1 MTLRPIPARWFELVT
16 IPRDLARTVE
26 CLSRTGV
33 VELEAQSG
41 AEDRARLPDFDE
53 ELKAHHDF
61 AKRYQAYWPA
71 PAHRSRTETQ
81 DLIHTLTAARRTL
94 RTWQQAADPI
104 IAAIERNAAERDR
117 LALLRS
123 ALAHAKGDLPD
134 LTLLTQA
141 GPRLAA
147 RIMQLPEGA
156 TLQELPALALL
167 KTWTADGAE
176 YVLAVGRHAD
186 IAQLDSQLPALKGR
200 VLPLPEWL
208 PSSVAAAL
216 PALAER
222 IAAIDNDQ
230 RSLNAKLAETNR
242 RLDVASALGEIAL
255 IDWLSH
261 HVNEMRRSQRLAWV
275 TGWTSDVGGEHLREA
290 LDAERSRYILRLS
303 EPPSGSSPPSVLV
316 NPAWVRAFEEIAR
329 MLGTPA
335 QDEAD
340 PSVVVAVVAP
350 ILFGFMF
357 GDVGQGFVVLLAG
370 ILLGRQL
377 PLLRML
383 IPGGLSAMVFGLAFG
398 SVFSRED
405 IIRPLWLHPIE
416 HPITLLVVAITIGVA
431 VLSVGLGLDALQAH
445 WRGEARQWWE
455 HRAGLMLAYFGLV
468 VTPIRIEGLA
478 VAALGA
484 VWYVLG
490 AAAIVSGHRL
500 GAIGRALAELV
511 EEGLRLLVNTVSFA
525 RVGAFALAHAG
536 LSVAI
541 VEVANATGP
550 YGYWPVLIAG
560 NVLVIALEGLVVSI
574 QTTRLML
581 FEFFIR
587 FLIARG
593 RAFSPLLPPD
603 LPQMRYAEPKPEGTP

>member
-1 MTLRPIPARWFELVT
+1 
-16 IPRDLARTVE
+16 
-26 CLSRTGV
+26 
-33 VELEAQSG
+33 
-41 AEDRARLPDFDE
+41 
-53 ELKAHHDF
+53 
-61 AKRYQAYWPA
+61 
-71 PAHRSRTETQ
+71 
-81 DLIHTLTAARRTL
+81 
-94 RTWQQAADPI
+94 
-104 IAAIERNAAERDR
+104 
-117 LALLRS
+117 
-123 ALAHAKGDLPD
+123 
-134 LTLLTQA
+134 
-141 GPRLAA
+141 
-147 RIMQLPEGA
+147 
-156 TLQELPALALL
+156 
-167 KTWTADGAE
+167 
-176 YVLAVGRHAD
+176 
-186 IAQLDSQLPALKGR
+186 
-200 VLPLPEWL
+200 
-208 PSSVAAAL
+208 
-216 PALAER
+216 
-222 IAAIDNDQ
+222 
-230 RSLNAKLAETNR
+230 
-242 RLDVASALGEIAL
+242 
-255 IDWLSH
+255 
-261 HVNEMRRSQRLAWV
+261 
-275 TGWTSDVGGEHLREA
+275 
-290 LDAERSRYILRLS
+290 
-303 EPPSGSSPPSVLV
+303 
-316 NPAWVRAFEEIAR
+316 

-383 IPGGLSAMVFGLAFG
+383 IPGGLSAMLFGLAFG

-405 IIRPLWLHPIE
+405 IIPPLWLHPIE

-445 WRGEARQWWE
+445 WRGEARQWWK

-490 AAAIVSGHRL
+490 AAAMVSGHRL